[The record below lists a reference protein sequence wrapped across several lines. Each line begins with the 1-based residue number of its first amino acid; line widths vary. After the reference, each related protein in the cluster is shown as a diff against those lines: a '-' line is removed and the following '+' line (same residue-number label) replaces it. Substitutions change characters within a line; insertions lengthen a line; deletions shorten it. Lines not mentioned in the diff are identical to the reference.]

1 MQRDF
6 VSSGSEIIDSLLNFT
21 AEIDKMTHIERRTL
35 LVDGSRRE
43 NDAEHSWHIATM
55 AILFRDFAPEGT
67 DIDRA
72 VKMCVVHDLVEIY
85 AGDTFAYDQNGNKTK
100 EEREKDA
107 AKKLFSQLPAEIGN
121 EINALWVEFDKME
134 TPTAKYA
141 ACMDRVQPLLHNV
154 LTFGHSWKE
163 HGVKKEQVLS
173 RVEVVKETIPTLW
186 DWISKNLDA
195 AVKEGF
201 LKP

>member
-1 MQRDF
+1 MNRDF
-6 VSSGSEIIDSLLNFT
+6 VPSTDNEINSLLNFT

-55 AILFRDFAPEGT
+55 ALLFREFSPEGA
-67 DIDRA
+67 DIERA

-85 AGDTFAYDQNGNKTK
+85 AGDTFAYDQSGNKTK
-100 EEREKDA
+100 EEREKES
-107 AKKLFSQLPAEIGN
+107 AKKLFSKLPEKIGE
-121 EINALWVEFDKME
+121 EINALWVEFDKMQ

-141 ACMDRVQPLLHNV
+141 ACMDRVQPILHNI
-154 LTFGHSWKE
+154 LTSGHSWKE

-173 RVEVVKETIPTLW
+173 RVEVVKETIPKLW
-186 DWISKNLDA
+186 DWISKNLDE
-195 AVKEGF
+195 AVEEGF

>member
-1 MQRDF
+1 MNRDF
-6 VSSGSEIIDSLLNFT
+6 VPGTSETINSLLSFT

-43 NDAEHSWHIATM
+43 NDAEHSWHIAAM

-72 VKMCVVHDLVEIY
+72 VKMCIVHDLVEIY

-100 EEREKDA
+100 EEREKES
-107 AKKLFSQLPAEIGN
+107 AKKLFAQLPEKIGE
-121 EINALWVEFDKME
+121 EINALWVEFDKMQ

-141 ACMDRVQPLLHNV
+141 SCMDRVQPILHNV
-154 LTFGHSWKE
+154 LTRGHSWKE

-173 RVEVVKETIPTLW
+173 RVEVVKETIPKLW
-186 DWISKNLDA
+186 DWISKNLDE
-195 AVKEGF
+195 AVREGF

>member
-1 MQRDF
+1 MERDF
-6 VSSGSEIIDSLLNFT
+6 QPSPSEKIDSLLRFT

-55 AILFRDFAPEGT
+55 ALIFREFASEEV

-72 VKMCVVHDLVEIY
+72 VKMCIVHDLVEIY
-85 AGDTFAYDQNGNKTK
+85 AGDTFAYDQSGNQTK
-100 EEREKDA
+100 EEREKQS
-107 AKKLFSQLPAEIGN
+107 AKKLFSQLPEKIAE
-121 EINALWVEFDKME
+121 EVNALWVEFDKMQ

-141 ACMDRVQPLLHNV
+141 SCMDRVQPILHNI
-154 LTFGHSWKE
+154 LTRGHSWKE
-163 HGVKKEQVLS
+163 HGVKKVQVLS
-173 RVEVVKETIPTLW
+173 RVEVVKETIPKLW
-186 DWISKNLDA
+186 DWISINLDE
-195 AVKEGF
+195 AVREGF